1 MQQRNNPFR
10 RAGGNRPLFNQ
21 RGENFM
27 DRLIRDAN
35 QQNLRGLGGNP
46 GFPQNMQ
53 PPQNAPNQPAAENIS
68 GTYSSEN

>member
-10 RAGGNRPLFNQ
+10 RAGGNRPHFNQ

-35 QQNLRGLGGNP
+35 QQQFRGGGGNVE
-46 GFPQNMQ
+46 FPQNLQ
-53 PPQNAPNQPAAENIS
+53 SPQNVPNQQGAGNVT
-68 GTYSSEN
+68 GKF

>member
-10 RAGGNRPLFNQ
+10 RAGGNRPHFNQ

-35 QQNLRGLGGNP
+35 QQQQFGGNV
-46 GFPQNMQ
+46 GFPQNLQ
-53 PPQNAPNQPAAENIS
+53 QPQNVPNQQGADNAA
-68 GTYSSEN
+68 GKFK

>member
-10 RAGGNRPLFNQ
+10 RGGGNRALFNQ

-35 QQNLRGLGGNP
+35 QQNLQGLGGNQ
-46 GFPQNMQ
+46 GFPQNI
-53 PPQNAPNQPAAENIS
+53 PAPQNVPNQQGAENIS
-68 GTYSSEN
+68 GK